1 MTLRTAIGLALL
13 FGGTLLPTAF
23 AQLVLD
29 QTVNGAGGGHSTA
42 GPYELV
48 DTLGETPLG
57 DAASTDYSI
66 RLGFQATLN
75 LPPVPRQDL
84 LLATSHGGKI
94 PVSSLLAN
102 DTEPDDEA
110 LSLIQVL
117 PTGASGGTVT
127 ISDGWLLYRPAS
139 PSITSELLTY
149 VVADTDGHRS
159 LGTILVQRPETPNDA
174 PRTIVSLRMLPSGA
188 RSVLFA
194 GIAARSY
201 SVQTKDD
208 LSEPAWTERTV
219 VVAGA
224 NGQFEFEDPQLPAP
238 AQRYYR
244 AIAR

>member
-1 MTLRTAIGLALL
+1 MKLCTAIGFGLLAV
-13 FGGTLLPTAF
+13 GSMLPAAH
-23 AQLVLD
+23 AQLVQD
-29 QTVNGAGGGHSTA
+29 RTVGAVGGGRSSA

-48 DTLGETPLG
+48 DTLGETFQG
-57 DAASTDYSI
+57 EAASADYSL
-66 RLGFQATLN
+66 RSGFQSTLN

-84 LLATSHGGKI
+84 LLATAQGGKI
-94 PVSSLLAN
+94 RVASLVTN
-102 DTEPDDEA
+102 DIEPDDET
-110 LSLIQVL
+110 LSLVQVL

-127 ISDGWLLYRPAS
+127 ISEGWLLYRPVS

-174 PRTIVSLRMLPSGA
+174 PRTIVSLRMLPAGT
-188 RSVLFA
+188 RSILFA
-194 GIAARSY
+194 GIAGRSY

-208 LSEPAWTERTV
+208 LSEPAWMERTV
-219 VVAGA
+219 VVAGG